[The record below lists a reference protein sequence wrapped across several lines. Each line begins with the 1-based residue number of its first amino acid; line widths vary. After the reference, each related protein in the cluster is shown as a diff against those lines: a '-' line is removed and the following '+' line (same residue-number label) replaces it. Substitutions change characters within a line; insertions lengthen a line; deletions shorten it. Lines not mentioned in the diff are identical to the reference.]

1 MLPSALREPSYGDI
15 DACFEHYRQIALN
28 ASRHVEITLNPDSS
42 IPYNMA
48 RCVWLADELASDSPV
63 LSGWRLSSARRRAFD
78 RFNFTLVPLG
88 RSAGLAVQVSQV
100 SRPRWRSDAAWN
112 IVRVKWLEAQ
122 VSHLI
127 LSGAANVETVPVT
140 VPEAAVTGAVGPAV
154 IVWNEQT
161 YGVEIECYRPLNISM
176 AEFARR
182 LTDAGLPCQDEGYNH
197 LLRGHWKIVTDGS
210 LNNAPP
216 GHIGMEVVSPILQGE
231 TDFEK
236 IRTVSSI
243 LLAAR
248 CRINKSTG
256 LHVHVGLPRLR
267 NEPVGLPMNVLRLY
281 SHYEKVIDS
290 LMPESRRGTMAYYAQ
305 PIGFGPGLARA
316 TTTAAL
322 RQAYNVGHMHRERYR
337 KVNLEAVGRHG
348 TLEFRQHAGTI
359 EAEKIINWVTL
370 VLKLMATAST
380 APALP
385 EGPATLSGLMSFI
398 GANDAAEAFWTRRQ
412 ALLAPANMRAA
423 AD

>member
-1 MLPSALREPSYGDI
+1 
-15 DACFEHYRQIALN
+15 
-28 ASRHVEITLNPDSS
+28 
-42 IPYNMA
+42 
-48 RCVWLADELASDSPV
+48 
-63 LSGWRLSSARRRAFD
+63 
-78 RFNFTLVPLG
+78 
-88 RSAGLAVQVSQV
+88 
-100 SRPRWRSDAAWN
+100 
-112 IVRVKWLEAQ
+112 VKWLEAQ
-122 VSHLI
+122 VSHLV
-127 LSGAANVETVPVT
+127 LSGAAPVESVPLT
-140 VPEAAVTGAVGPAV
+140 VPEAAVNNVVGPAA

-182 LTDAGLPCQDEGYNH
+182 LTEAGLPCQDEGYNH

-210 LNNAPP
+210 LNSAPP

-231 TDFEK
+231 ADFEK

-267 NEPVGLPMNVLRLY
+267 NEPVGLPLSVLRIY

-290 LMPESRRGTMAYYAQ
+290 LMPESRRGTTAYYAQ
-305 PIGFGPGLARA
+305 PISFGPGLARA
-316 TTTAAL
+316 TTLPAL
-322 RQAYNVGHMHRERYR
+322 RQAYNVGHRDRERYR

-380 APALP
+380 APVLP
-385 EGPATLSGLMSFI
+385 EGPASLSGLLSFV
-398 GANDAAEAFWTRRQ
+398 GADDAAEAFWTRRQ